1 MNFQIKPFPAWCS
14 LLKEG
19 TSAYES
25 FFFLVSTAPSH
36 NISSFSHLPLSKL
49 VSRIVDKLQECH
61 SKSWSLE
68 AVTTKIKL
76 LAKRKSYLDAATS
89 GAAVDLFED
98 ETEDRMWRWEII
110 SMEILPT
117 DVTSK
122 VRKARSARNKLRSH
136 VVATLRLVDSLRSAE
151 SVIGDTSL
159 PSLEIVLA
167 KISRDEEKTLKYE
180 REAEKPRLAQQAKRR
195 KQQELDGKKKEKEK
209 AAEEKRK
216 DKERKK
222 QEVEEKKLEV
232 EKQKQETAEAREEAK
247 RKKAQEREERE
258 GQKKKEIQQKEG
270 ALKKQ
275 QGMLMSFFAAPPVE
289 KAPKVESVSI
299 PSESVAPT
307 EAAEG
312 SIFSDD
318 FDVDNFRSLIDS
330 EKKAVPGRK
339 MFPQLSPEA
348 IVSRKRR
355 TREVAVT
362 VYVTVMPDGNA
373 FDAQPFAEQQ
383 VIKVPNKY
391 RFLSFHEDHRPAY
404 HGTWSRTSSVISGRN
419 PFGKDNSDLDYDVD
433 SEGEWEE
440 GDDEIGEDVDDDDKN
455 QEEDMEDD
463 EGDPSK
469 YNYQDGFCVAD
480 DEYLAMD
487 EDADEETRLLYK
499 KKLQT
504 GQGGDADKGPTAPVP
519 NIVCIVAPSMG
530 GLPLSSNDGKALFEI
545 IEGFDKQEGLNI
557 VASHAGLRLMDVA
570 LCLDAFPPVLI
581 DEGDATG
588 DATSPAPN
596 GNPAKQEDYS
606 GEEVKLLAQFTH
618 HCTLDSKAKLIEEL
632 KVLHPTVFTTRAKAT
647 RKLDSIATKKR
658 RKTTGVYWEVK
669 KEVLEEL
676 GLHDVLVSSF
686 HMIHIHINR

>member
-1 MNFQIKPFPAWCS
+1 MS
-14 LLKEG
+14 H
-19 TSAYES
+19 Y
-25 FFFLVSTAPSH
+25 FFLVLTATSH
-36 NISSFSHLPLSKL
+36 NVSSFSHLPLSKL
-49 VSRIVDKLQECH
+49 ASRVVDKLQECH
-61 SKSWSLE
+61 SKSWPLV
-68 AVTTKIKL
+68 AVTSKIKL

-110 SMEILPT
+110 SMDILPT
-117 DVTSK
+117 DVTAK

-136 VVATLRLVDSLRSAE
+136 VVATLKLVDSLRSAE

-159 PSLEIVLA
+159 PSLDTVLA

-180 REAEKPRLAQQAKRR
+180 REAEKPRLAQQAKRK
-195 KQQELDGKKKEKEK
+195 KQQELDAKKKEKEQ
-209 AAEEKRK
+209 ATEEKRK
-216 DKERKK
+216 EKERKK
-222 QEVEEKKLEV
+222 QEAEEKKLEV
-232 EKQKQETAEAREEAK
+232 EKQKQETTEARQEAK
-247 RKKAQEREERE
+247 RKKTQEKEEREE
-258 GQKKKEIQQKEG
+258 QKKKEIQQKEG

-275 QGMLMSFFAAPPVE
+275 QGMLMSFFAAPPAE
-289 KAPKVESVSI
+289 KAPKVESVSK
-299 PSESVAPT
+299 PSDSVAPT
-307 EAAEG
+307 EAAES
-312 SIFSDD
+312 SISSGD
-318 FDVDNFRSLIDS
+318 FDVDKFRSLIDS
-330 EKKAVPGRK
+330 EEKPVPGRK
-339 MFPQLSPEA
+339 MFPRLSPQA
-348 IVSRKRR
+348 IASRKRR
-355 TREVAVT
+355 TREVAVS

-391 RFLSFHEDHRPAY
+391 RFLSFHEDRRPAY

-419 PFGKDNSDLDYDVD
+419 PFGKDNTDLDYDVD

-455 QEEDMEDD
+455 QEEDMEDE
-463 EGDPSK
+463 EGDPSN

-480 DEYLAMD
+480 EEYLAMD

-504 GQGGDADKGPTAPVP
+504 GQGDNADKPP
-519 NIVCIVAPSMG
+519 NAAVQNTICIVAPSMG
-530 GLPLSSNDGKALFEI
+530 GLPRSNDDGEAIFEG
-545 IEGFDKQEGLNI
+545 IEGFEKQAGLDI
-557 VASHAGLRLMDVA
+557 VASHAGLRLMDIA
-570 LCLDAFPPVLI
+570 LCLDAFPPALT
-581 DEGDATG
+581 DEGDAAG

-596 GNPAKQEDYS
+596 SNSAKQEDYS
-606 GEEVKLLAQFTH
+606 DEEVKLLARFVH
-618 HCTLDSKAKLIEEL
+618 HCILDSKAKLIEEL

-686 HMIHIHINR
+686 HIIHINR